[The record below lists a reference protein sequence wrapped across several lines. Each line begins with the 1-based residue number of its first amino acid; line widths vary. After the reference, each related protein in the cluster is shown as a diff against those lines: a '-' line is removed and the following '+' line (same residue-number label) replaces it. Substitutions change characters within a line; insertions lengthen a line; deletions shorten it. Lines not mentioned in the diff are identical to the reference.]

1 MAKKEDKGKK
11 RRKPLEKIKVPIN
24 CPFCA
29 KNVEPSYKDY
39 KVLANYLTER
49 AKIIG
54 NDRSGICSKHQRRL
68 TVEIKRA
75 RHLGLLPF
83 VPSIE

>member
-1 MAKKEDKGKK
+1 MAKKEKSKK
-11 RRKPLEKIKVPIN
+11 RRGQERIIKVPVN

-29 KNVEPSYKDY
+29 NKTEPSYKEY
-39 KVLANYLTER
+39 RILANYVSDR
-49 AKIIG
+49 AKIVG
-54 NDRSGICSKHQRRL
+54 SARTGICSKHQRVL

-83 VPSIE
+83 TTSI